1 VRGGGVLKSHNSAPK
16 AIAQLTDTDRRLVQL
31 REWLRGVLDGITFS
45 LSSASADA
53 SFRRYFRISHGARSW
68 IAMDAPPDR
77 EDQAPFIRIAALM
90 HAAGLHVPQVIA
102 HDLEQGFLLLSD
114 LGSTTYL
121 QALDDRNAD
130 RLFGDALDTLLAWQ
144 LASRPGVLPPYDDAL
159 LRRETG
165 LFKEWYVARHLG
177 ITLGARQQE
186 RLAQVENLLVAAALA
201 QPLVYVHRDFM
212 PRNLMLGTPQPGVL
226 DFQDAVYGPITY
238 DVVSLFRDAYISW
251 DEERVVGWTR
261 VYWEKAQHAGLP
273 VSSFQTFSRDLD
285 WMGVQRHLKVLGIFA
300 RIHYRD
306 GKPGYLSD
314 TPRFLNYLRTVA
326 GRYEPLYPL
335 IWLLDELDTAMAPG
349 GGT

>member
-1 VRGGGVLKSHNSAPK
+1 VLKSHNSAPK

-31 REWLRGVLDGITFS
+31 REWLRTVLDGTAFS

-53 SFRRYFRISHGARSW
+53 SFRRYFRISDGARSW

-77 EDQAPFIRIAALM
+77 EDQAPFIRIAGLM
-90 HAAGLHVPQVIA
+90 RAAGLHVPQVIA

-114 LGSTTYL
+114 LGDTTYL
-121 QALDDRNAD
+121 QALDDKNAD
-130 RLFGDALDTLLAWQ
+130 SLFGAALDALLAWQ

-165 LFKEWYVARHLG
+165 LFKEWYVGRHLG
-177 ITLGARQQE
+177 ITLGATQHE
-186 RLAQVENLLVAAALA
+186 RLAQVENLLVQAALA
-201 QPLVYVHRDFM
+201 QPMVYVHRDFM
-212 PRNLMLGTPQPGVL
+212 PRNLMLGTPEPGVL

-251 DEERVVGWTR
+251 DEERVAGWTR
-261 VYWEKAQHAGLP
+261 AYWEKAQHAGLP
-273 VSSFQTFSRDLD
+273 VSGFQAFSRDLD
-285 WMGVQRHLKVLGIFA
+285 WVGVQRHLKILGIFA

-314 TPRFLNYLRTVA
+314 TPRFLNYVRTVA
-326 GRYEPLYPL
+326 ARYEPLYPL
-335 IWLLDELDTAMAPG
+335 IRLLDELDTGMAPG
-349 GGT
+349 GGS